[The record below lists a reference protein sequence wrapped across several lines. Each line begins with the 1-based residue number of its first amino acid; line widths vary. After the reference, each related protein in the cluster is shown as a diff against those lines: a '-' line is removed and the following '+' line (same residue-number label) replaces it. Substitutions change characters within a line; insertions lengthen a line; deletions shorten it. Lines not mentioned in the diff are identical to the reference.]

1 MVQDD
6 PAMSMAFPRR
16 AQTHCPLQARIGRWY
31 SCTWINLMASR
42 AHIGWTW
49 TWAERASWFGKSG
62 VGAINWQGSFGTLSA
77 GYSKRGSR
85 ENIVCA
91 GENS

>member
-1 MVQDD
+1 
-6 PAMSMAFPRR
+6 
-16 AQTHCPLQARIGRWY
+16 
-31 SCTWINLMASR
+31 MASR

-62 VGAINWQGSFGTLSA
+62 VGAINWQGSFGTPSA

-91 GENS
+91 GENSYKHWIYFVMSCKSYPIKRVLMICDAHYLLIAT

>member
-1 MVQDD
+1 
-6 PAMSMAFPRR
+6 
-16 AQTHCPLQARIGRWY
+16 
-31 SCTWINLMASR
+31 MASR

-49 TWAERASWFGKSG
+49 TWAERAFWFGKSG
-62 VGAINWQGSFGTLSA
+62 VGAINWQGSFGTPSA

-91 GENS
+91 GENSYKHWIYFVMFCK